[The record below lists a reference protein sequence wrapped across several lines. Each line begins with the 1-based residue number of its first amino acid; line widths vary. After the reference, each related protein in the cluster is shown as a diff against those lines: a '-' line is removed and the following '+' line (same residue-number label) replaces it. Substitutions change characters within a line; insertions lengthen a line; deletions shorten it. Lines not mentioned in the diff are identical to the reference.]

1 MERRLRQWKS
11 TTGLT
16 IVGTRTGGGD
26 GGRSAAAHCIAARHK
41 ARASRGDRAPPDGF
55 VASSRPSRALRGRPI
70 HPPIHGEASRPDR
83 RRPGGRWLC
92 LGWRRGRRWAAMHT
106 HSTRAFVTRNPGRT
120 RGLALH
126 RTAHE
131 HKDRCRQAEAM
142 LEAMCI
148 FASAEPHD
156 TAAAIPRRPARSQ
169 HGHSVTGPHGH
180 RQRAEQAAT
189 ARAHHGIDHR
199 HLARGGH
206 P

>member
-1 MERRLRQWKS
+1 MRGVGKVGNRLVRLANGARAHLGTAAERGAGRGRRRQVERRLRQRES

-16 IVGTRTGGGD
+16 IVGARTGGGD

-55 VASSRPSRALRGRPI
+55 VASSRPSRALRGRQI

-92 LGWRRGRRWAAMHT
+92 LGWLRGRRWAAMHT
-106 HSTRAFVTRNPGRT
+106 YSTRAFVTRNPGRT

-148 FASAEPHD
+148 CK
-156 TAAAIPRRPARSQ
+156 RR
-169 HGHSVTGPHGH
+169 
-180 RQRAEQAAT
+180 AT
-189 ARAHHGIDHR
+189 
-199 HLARGGH
+199 
-206 P
+206 